1 MTIILAP
8 HCFYTTGGQNAQQL
22 ARKPKKEK
30 GQRGTNNAFDTAN
43 ILIVLCLSKKLVPIQ
58 EANLLLRYLLEGKA
72 NRRKKGW
79 LLDREKINQLQ

>member
-1 MTIILAP
+1 MYSSLLEDQKKKRDKEGPIMHLILP
-8 HCFYTTGGQNAQQL
+8 TF
-22 ARKPKKEK
+22 
-30 GQRGTNNAFDTAN
+30 
-43 ILIVLCLSKKLVPIQ
+43 LSSSVYQKKLVPIQ